1 MCRTTLKQAR
11 GFSIIELM
19 ISVALSS
26 MIVLAIV
33 TLFASNS
40 QTMRV
45 QTALNDVN
53 ESGRYALVRMARDVR
68 MLGFRAGGYAVP
80 NNLNNALLAT
90 AGQSDTL
97 SVSYEAPF
105 DCNRT
110 AVGPSGVVTNTYLV
124 MGDNLA
130 CNGQV
135 LASDIEEMRVML
147 GEDLDGDGVPNRFV
161 PADTPGLQIEQVVS
175 VRIDLL
181 ARSNTQRVVAGQ
193 SVLYH
198 QWNREL
204 DNTGRMRQEYSVTV
218 ALRNRI

>member
-1 MCRTTLKQAR
+1 
-11 GFSIIELM
+11 M

-45 QTALNDVN
+45 QTALNDIN

-68 MLGFRAGGYAVP
+68 MLGFRADGYAVP
-80 NNLNNALLAT
+80 NKLDDALQAT
-90 AGQSDTL
+90 TGVSDTL
-97 SVSYEAPF
+97 TVSYEGPF

-110 AVGPSGVVTNTYLV
+110 PVGPGGVVTNTYQV
-124 MGDNLA
+124 QGDNLA
-130 CNGQV
+130 CNDQV
-135 LASDIEEMRVML
+135 LAGDIEEMRIML
-147 GEDLDGDGVPNRFV
+147 GEDIDGDGVPNRFV
-161 PADTPGLQIEQVVS
+161 AAGTAGLNMEQVVS

-181 ARSNTQRVVAGQ
+181 ARSDRERVVASQ

-204 DNTGRMRQEYSVTV
+204 DQTGRMRQEYSVTV